1 MSSSKTI
8 TLREALKDFL
18 REEGLSLRDILEVM
32 DEDPRGLI
40 ESLLKRVDIDIEQAV
55 ELERNFTSRQLNLI
69 ILALH
74 IFYIANVSG
83 YYKGYLIVPLRE
95 EVVNK
100 EGKITKE
107 GLKKIIKSLGLKPRW
122 STLPI

>member
-1 MSSSKTI
+1 MNSSKTI

>member
-1 MSSSKTI
+1 MNSPKTI

-74 IFYIANVSG
+74 IFYIANISG

>member
-1 MSSSKTI
+1 MNSSKTI

-40 ESLLKRVDIDIEQAV
+40 ESLLKRVDIDIDQAV

>member
-1 MSSSKTI
+1 MNSPKTI

-40 ESLLKRVDIDIEQAV
+40 ESLLKRVDIDIDQAV

-74 IFYIANVSG
+74 IFYIANISG

-95 EVVNK
+95 EIVNK

>member
-1 MSSSKTI
+1 MNSPKTI

-40 ESLLKRVDIDIEQAV
+40 ESLLKRVDIDIDQAV

-74 IFYIANVSG
+74 IFYIANISG